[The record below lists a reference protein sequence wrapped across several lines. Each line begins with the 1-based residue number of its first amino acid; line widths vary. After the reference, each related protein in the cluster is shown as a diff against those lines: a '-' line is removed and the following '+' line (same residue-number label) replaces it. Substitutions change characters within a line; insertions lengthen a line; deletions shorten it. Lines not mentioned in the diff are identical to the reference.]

1 MQTGDL
7 VWFLQTNRGGYGF
20 QKRVPAVFVHAT
32 DRRFQIEVLL
42 RDGGRKTISVH
53 PRNVTGRLAD
63 EAIVW
68 TR

>member
-42 RDGGRKTISVH
+42 RDGGLEDHQRTS
-53 PRNVTGRLAD
+53 PQCDRTAR
-63 EAIVW
+63 
-68 TR
+68 R